1 MWIFRYLRELGTWA
15 FTRWRVH
22 QAIVGALLILGG
34 LVGVTRFSVQP
45 QAIGGYLLCWLIFLA
60 FVIAPAR
67 LWHEQDQRLQPGV
80 VFVHHEDDGAVDFNT
95 GVQYA
100 RVTVKN
106 RGAFL
111 LTGVEV
117 VLASIEPVQPFA
129 QSVEIEGLYRRAGA
143 SVTLRAIEAP
153 NSHAFWNETRYFPET
168 MGLAVEFFRRTLI
181 KAK

>member
-1 MWIFRYLRELGTWA
+1 MSKIRGYSLALSL
-15 FTRWRVH
+15 FT
-22 QAIVGALLILGG
+22 
-34 LVGVTRFSVQP
+34 TRTTVQS
-45 QAIGGYLLCWLIFLA
+45 ISI
-60 FVIAPAR
+60 PAS
-67 LWHEQDQRLQPGV
+67 
-80 VFVHHEDDGAVDFNT
+80 
-95 GVQYA
+95 QYA